1 MVATAAAGGRG
12 RTWSVADLTV
22 YHSNTH
28 NLEHR
33 SQSEERVKGIGK
45 ESRALYVD
53 LVSPGTVDEKI
64 LMSLKN
70 KINLASILTGDE
82 WRKWVV

>member
-1 MVATAAAGGRG
+1 M
-12 RTWSVADLTV
+12 ADLTV

-53 LVSPGTVDEKI
+53 LTAQGTVDEKD
-64 LMSLKN
+64 
-70 KINLASILTGDE
+70 TDE
-82 WRKWVV
+82 PQAEDQPGLCPDGR